1 MKIFNFFKSAKQFQR
16 VALITNFNSCPLGLS
31 LTEKLVD
38 NMDSEASFYDKIVLI
53 SPDTST
59 FKMNK
64 ENDKV
69 LFLDAFINQEED
81 RNRLIAMLKQENL
94 KIQSLIHNQP
104 FMLTP

>member
-1 MKIFNFFKSAKQFQR
+1 M
-16 VALITNFNSCPLGLS
+16 ITNFNSCPLGLS
-31 LTEKLVD
+31 LTEKLVE
-38 NMDSEASFYDKIVLI
+38 NMETDASIYDKIVLV

-64 ENDKV
+64 DNNKV

-94 KIQSLIHNQP
+94 KI
-104 FMLTP
+104 

>member
-1 MKIFNFFKSAKQFQR
+1 
-16 VALITNFNSCPLGLS
+16 V
-31 LTEKLVD
+31 LV
-38 NMDSEASFYDKIVLI
+38 

-94 KIQSLIHNQP
+94 KIQSLIHN
-104 FMLTP
+104 